1 MSLKWDDSTKDES
14 VALITVLDA
23 AQVELQSG
31 WPVRQLNNTLPP
43 AWEPSLVDC
52 ALPLPGLFTNQLH
65 PCIATGSK
73 WDLISRSRA
82 GH

>member
-31 WPVRQLNNTLPP
+31 
-43 AWEPSLVDC
+43 
-52 ALPLPGLFTNQLH
+52 
-65 PCIATGSK
+65 
-73 WDLISRSRA
+73 
-82 GH
+82 